1 MSAYDSFLQVSQ
13 EQMRRVAATQR
24 PVIEQAAG
32 WVAEA
37 LECKRFLFA
46 FGTGHSHMIAEEIFY
61 RAGGLARAI
70 PMLEEPLM
78 LHENA
83 IEATYKERETGY
95 SARILAQYPVG
106 QGDVLVVVSN
116 SGRNA
121 VPIELVLGARERGA
135 KTVAITNREQS
146 FAWPSRHAS
155 GRRLA
160 EVADA
165 VIDNCGINGDAA
177 VTIPGYPFLVGPP
190 SSITGMLIINLIV
203 VTAVELAVQRGVVPD
218 VFISSNT
225 NGDDHNERLLA
236 ELRPFNRHL

>member
-1 MSAYDSFLQVSQ
+1 MSAYDSFVQIA
-13 EQMRRVAATQR
+13 EAQMRQAAETQR
-24 PVIEQAAG
+24 SVIEQAAR
-32 WVAEA
+32 WVADA
-37 LECKRFLFA
+37 LERKRFLFA

-78 LHENA
+78 LHEQA

-95 SARILAQYPVG
+95 AERILNEYPVG
-106 QGDVLVVVSN
+106 AGDVLVVVSN

-121 VPIELVLGARERGA
+121 VPIELVLGAQARGA
-135 KTVAITNREQS
+135 KTVAITNRAQS
-146 FAWPSRHAS
+146 FAWPSRHPS
-155 GRRLA
+155 GKRLA
-160 EVADA
+160 EVAEV

-177 VTIPGYPFLVGPP
+177 VDIAGYPFKVGPP

-203 VTAVELAVQRGVVPD
+203 VQAIEFAVQRGVLPD

-225 NGDDHNERLLA
+225 NGDDHNGRLLD
-236 ELRPFNRHL
+236 ELRPFNKHL